1 MWRILTYNGVSVHL
15 NRLKCLIGFYKKI
28 LLISCHSMFQIFVQV
43 GMLNQENSAD
53 FCYVIYTKLKAGLK
67 YKQFCKQIKKS

>member
-1 MWRILTYNGVSVHL
+1 MWRILTYNGVSVHR

-28 LLISCHSMFQIFVQV
+28 LNFKIFVQV
-43 GMLNQENSAD
+43 GMLNQENWAD